1 MYRDHK
7 ILPENCKICL
17 LLSSITFALAV
28 LPEMHEK
35 AVFDVMVFPLPLQVS
50 GQRRLGPSFI
60 SEEG

>member
-1 MYRDHK
+1 MF
-7 ILPENCKICL
+7 
-17 LLSSITFALAV
+17 SSIIFALAV